1 MDNGLELLEGT
12 QITHWEDFELG
23 RTWTSAP
30 RRITQEDLDA
40 FTRLSGDD
48 NPIHTSQQASDLSVG
63 LFDKPVLQ
71 GTFGVALFTGFVRR
85 MGLDH
90 PALALLDTNWRY
102 LNPIY
107 VGDEISCEVTI
118 TRKRLSNTP
127 GRGLVHRHVLL
138 RNQTGEVV
146 QEGTSALLAASRG
159 ETDVPAALQF
169 GTAAWGQALVPFLEA
184 DADFISAVSS
194 YDGTIGLRVGQ
205 DEVHFRIYRGSVIE
219 AARRSLLGADFTLGA
234 EEHVWSELILGAA
247 NDFMK
252 RAMLGQFTA
261 KGNGAEYLR
270 MTRALVHIVDAARA
284 AARKESKA

>member
-1 MDNGLELLEGT
+1 MDNGVEVLEYT

-30 RRITQEDLDA
+30 RRITQEDLEA

-48 NPIHTSQQASDLSVG
+48 HPIHVSRQAVDPSIG
-63 LFDKPVLQ
+63 LFDRPVLQ

-85 MGLDH
+85 MGLDN
-90 PALALLDTNWRY
+90 PALALLDTKWRY

-107 VGDEISCEVTI
+107 VGDDISCEVTI
-118 TRKRLSNTP
+118 TRKRLSSTQ

-138 RNQTGEVV
+138 RNQAGEVV

-159 ETDVPAALQF
+159 DTDVPAALQF
-169 GTAAWGQALVPFLEA
+169 GSPVWGQALVPFLEA
-184 DADFISAVSS
+184 DAGFIAAVSS

-205 DEVHFRIYRGSVIE
+205 EEVHFRIYRGSVIE
-219 AARRSLLGADFTLGA
+219 AARRSLLGADFVLGA
-234 EEHVWSELILGAA
+234 EEHIWTELILGDA

-270 MTRALVHIVDAARA
+270 MTKALVHIVDAARA
-284 AARKESKA
+284 AAQKESGA